1 MEVTDAL
8 IEKLAH
14 LSRLQFTDEA
24 LQEIKKDI
32 GNMLV
37 MVNKMNEVN
46 TEGVEPLLHMSTSQ
60 NMSRADKVGGQ
71 LSAAEALK
79 NTADNIGSFFTVPKV
94 IAK

>member
-8 IEKLAH
+8 IKKLAH

-60 NMSRADKVGGQ
+60 NMSRADKVGEQ
-71 LSAAEALK
+71 LSVDEALK
-79 NTADNIGSFFTVPKV
+79 NAADNNGSFFTVPKV

>member
-1 MEVTDAL
+1 MEVTNAL
-8 IEKLAH
+8 IKKLAH

-46 TEGVEPLLHMSTSQ
+46 TEGVEPLLHMSTLQ
-60 NMSRADKVGGQ
+60 NISRADEVGEQ
-71 LSAAEALK
+71 LSADEALK
-79 NTADNIGSFFTVPKV
+79 NAADNNGSFFTVPKV

>member
-8 IEKLAH
+8 IKKLAH
-14 LSRLQFTDEA
+14 LSRLQFTEEA
-24 LQEIKKDI
+24 LQGIKKDI

-46 TEGVEPLLHMSTSQ
+46 TDGLEPLLHMSILQ
-60 NMSRADKVGGQ
+60 NISRADEVGEQ
-71 LSAAEALK
+71 LSADEALK
-79 NTADNIGSFFTVPKV
+79 NAADNDGLFFTVPKV